1 MRGAMQGL
9 RHSVRQLS
17 VRTVQVAVLITKS
30 ATRHVSAVRRR
41 CDVYMG
47 TAEVGSGHERTHDC
61 LSDAESTSEGIY
73 LHPQRSA
80 ASQWPVEDSRTSWTS
95 DDITRALDGQYPY
108 PHPLTNTSFYNP
120 HQSSMLATQS
130 PAQRIFAPHDT
141 PLYVGTT
148 KPEATPLAS
157 VGTLTPT
164 SPDTPMDD
172 IRARFQRDGYVFMK
186 GLISKDIVDKAR
198 EMYFESKHV
207 QQQRGS
213 GLTIAPTGIRHTG
226 VLDSSRSISEGA
238 FTRDPDASATFVTPG
253 SSASGVGNFDAA
265 KTEEYLQACIAA
277 QRSDWFH
284 AFSTTPQLVDF
295 VKAFQEWDTPLLLKR
310 QMLRAALP
318 GQDGVP
324 VHYDQL
330 FFRHGPPTFLT
341 CWTPLGPAGPEQ
353 GGLMYLSGSV
363 ALGEEMEADFM
374 ARAQHM
380 TNEERK
386 SAFNANMMGGGIL
399 HPDAGRF
406 AGRLGRQWLV
416 AEYEAGDVVFHNPHV
431 IHASCVNAGEERR
444 IMAHTDIRF
453 VNPKEEFDERW
464 MVYWTPAD
472 GL

>member
-1 MRGAMQGL
+1 
-9 RHSVRQLS
+9 
-17 VRTVQVAVLITKS
+17 
-30 ATRHVSAVRRR
+30 
-41 CDVYMG
+41 
-47 TAEVGSGHERTHDC
+47 
-61 LSDAESTSEGIY
+61 
-73 LHPQRSA
+73 
-80 ASQWPVEDSRTSWTS
+80 
-95 DDITRALDGQYPY
+95 
-108 PHPLTNTSFYNP
+108 
-120 HQSSMLATQS
+120 MLATQS

-164 SPDTPMDD
+164 SPDTPMDE

-198 EMYFESKHV
+198 EMYFES
-207 QQQRGS
+207 
-213 GLTIAPTGIRHTG
+213 IRHTG

-253 SSASGVGNFDAA
+253 SSASG
-265 KTEEYLQACIAA
+265 
-277 QRSDWFH
+277 FH